1 MVGGEQ
7 RIKATMNEITPTR
20 PSKVKKSKIRPK
32 LKPIVSP
39 TDDNYDDE
47 GELGYGDWTPSK
59 RRQQSP
65 ENGTPKDDEKKDERC
80 DTLKLQS
87 ESSNK
92 EIRTDNAMSNA
103 SDNISLTKSQLSFDN
118 KLMLSESDDM
128 DNEKDNRANECVS
141 QVTYSLKKLNDGNKS
156 KCVDGVWIESTC
168 SLLRSR
174 VWQGFII
181 LLCIAGICEVLCIS
195 IVIKYRLS
203 HNVESSNISD
213 TSALDKELSYV
224 DYKEESSSGNNS
236 ISETGRDVLPITETV
251 EESVVNETSSLLDK
265 EIQDASEVEVKNMG
279 SEEVTAPV
287 KEYTEANAS
296 ETDEPVKEE
305 VENEEVP
312 LLRETQDSPEIE
324 MQFRAG
330 QGASSVL
337 AEEVTEDNA
346 PTIELDN
353 EKVSSPLVKD
363 LSKTT
368 ERFNFGEE
376 GEEAQAPLGMR
387 HEKHEEG
394 EVVSQTQEAPT
405 KNEQVELEQVP
416 GVAIEDDS
424 QDITTPQKE
433 SVSLSDEVDR
443 GMISAESDQ
452 DAETTLNL
460 LRDEEPK
467 MKLGMTRSDEEHNHS
482 DNSMI
487 PSGDEELESDSDE
500 LPEMNFVEVD
510 LEASDELPDTSFAES
525 KEIKGVNRPVPSIS
539 TPENVESDEQGYGNP
554 NLIGVEKD
562 GADTKGSNKENE
574 HELHK
579 VRPLTKE
586 TKREFL
592 AKLNQFEDAFES
604 YEVIDAL
611 IGHVACAV
619 PKLLLKRVLGLL
631 TKVTFSRK

>member
-1 MVGGEQ
+1 
-7 RIKATMNEITPTR
+7 MNEITPTR

-47 GELGYGDWTPSK
+47 GELGYGEWTPSK

-65 ENGTPKDDEKKDERC
+65 ENDFPKDDEKKDERC

-87 ESSNK
+87 ESNE

-103 SDNISLTKSQLSFDN
+103 SDDNISLTKTQLSFDN
-118 KLMLSESDDM
+118 KLKLSERGDM
-128 DNEKDNRANECVS
+128 DNEKENRANDCVS
-141 QVTYSLKKLNDGNKS
+141 QATYSQKKLNVGNKS
-156 KCVDGVWIESTC
+156 KCVNGVWIDSTC

-181 LLCIAGICEVLCIS
+181 LLCIAAICEVLCIS

-203 HNVESSNISD
+203 HVESSIISD

-224 DYKEESSSGNNS
+224 DYKEESSSENNN
-236 ISETGRDVLPITETV
+236 ISETGREVLPITETV
-251 EESVVNETSSLLDK
+251 EESVVNETSSLLDE

-279 SEEVTAPV
+279 NEEVTAPV
-287 KEYTEANAS
+287 KEDKEANAS
-296 ETDEPVKEE
+296 ETDELVKE

-312 LLRETQDSPEIE
+312 SLRETQDAPEIE

-330 QGASSVL
+330 QEASSVL
-337 AEEVTEDNA
+337 EEEVTQDAPRIEIDNDKT
-346 PTIELDN
+346 P
-353 EKVSSPLVKD
+353 SPLAEER
-363 LSKTT
+363 SKI
-368 ERFNFGEE
+368 ERINLGKE
-376 GEEAQAPLGMR
+376 GEEAHDQSGIR
-387 HEKHEEG
+387 HEKYKEG
-394 EVVSQTQEAPT
+394 EVVSQTQAVHL
-405 KNEQVELEQVP
+405 KNEQVELEPVP
-416 GVAIEDDS
+416 DVAIEDNY
-424 QDITTPQKE
+424 QDITTLQIEE
-433 SVSLSDEVDR
+433 SLPLSEEGDQGVVSTESDED
-443 GMISAESDQ
+443 I

-467 MKLGMTRSDEEHNHS
+467 MKLGMNS

-487 PSGDEELESDSDE
+487 PVGDEQLESDSDE
-500 LPEMNFVEVD
+500 LPEINFVEVD
-510 LEASDELPDTSFAES
+510 LEASDELPGTSFAES
-525 KEIKGVNRPVPSIS
+525 KEIKGVNKPLPNIS
-539 TPENVESDEQGYGNP
+539 TPENLRANEQDYANP
-554 NLIGVEKD
+554 KLVKVEKD
-562 GADTKGSNKENE
+562 EADTKGSQSENE

-579 VRPLTKE
+579 EVRPLTKE

-611 IGHVACAV
+611 IGHVACAI
-619 PKLLLKRVLGLL
+619 PKLLLKRVLGLF